1 MCPVKYGKK
10 TIDALSMAPT
20 TAKAKVVMFDGTAKA
35 IEGNTDAFIP
45 PIPKPKMAM
54 TLPIR
59 NELIKE
65 YFPDMLAKVKEWF

>member
-20 TAKAKVVMFDGTAKA
+20 PAKAKVVMFDGTAKA

-45 PIPKPKMAM
+45 PIPKPKIAM
-54 TLPIR
+54 TLPIY
-59 NELIKE
+59 NEVINVH
-65 YFPDMLAKVKEWF
+65 F